1 MSADRVLLVARE
13 GWVLRLL
20 EEGLRE
26 AGVVVSSAT
35 TSAGAVARIQELEPD
50 CVIVDTDLGGGD
62 PGGAEEHDGYWVVVR
77 LRRLGGPVGITPVAI
92 LAADDDA
99 EARTRAFEAGADVLL
114 LRPFRLEEVLAQ
126 VHALVEF
133 ARRMRA
139 RRTSLIG
146 SLHANSAGPPSSP
159 EAAAFR
165 AELAQMPVSGLL
177 TLLELERKSGLV
189 SVRSEGR
196 RVTLDVA
203 SGLVSGATIDSVGVP
218 VIEALALAV
227 AWRSGTIT
235 YRTGFAVEPPK
246 DARAIRVLLG
256 ELRAR
261 DEAPVTPLAV
271 EFADLN
277 DLGPISA
284 PAKSSPAAPLP
295 QRPAAPLPVS
305 PPKPA
310 VEVASDPVDEIQDIG
325 QLLGLDDMLDPPRLP
340 APPPTPSIL
349 PPRKPMRSEEPV
361 KKPAMTTAVSPTQPA
376 PPLAAKPK
384 PSPKPAL
391 AGHDTRQVEV
401 PAVRR
406 SSPAPSV
413 EAETSPRSEDDADS
427 ARSTLRP

>member
-50 CVIVDTDLGGGD
+50 CVIVDTDLGNGD
-62 PGGAEEHDGYWVVVR
+62 LGDGAGDHDGYWVVVR
-77 LRRLGGPVGITPVAI
+77 VRKLGGPVAITPIAL

-235 YRTGFAVEPPK
+235 FRTGFSVDPPN

-284 PAKSSPAAPLP
+284 PAASAPAAP
-295 QRPAAPLPVS
+295 RPAPLPVA

-310 VEVASDPVDEIQDIG
+310 VEVASDPVDEIHDIG

-376 PPLAAKPK
+376 PPLAAKAK
-384 PSPKPAL
+384 PNPKPAL

>member
-50 CVIVDTDLGGGD
+50 CVIVDTDLGNGD
-62 PGGAEEHDGYWVVVR
+62 LGDGDHDGYWVVVR
-77 LRRLGGPVGITPVAI
+77 VRGLGGPVGITPIAL

-235 YRTGFAVEPPK
+235 YRTGFAVDPPK

-284 PAKSSPAAPLP
+284 PAASAPAP
-295 QRPAAPLPVS
+295 RPAPLPVV

-361 KKPAMTTAVSPTQPA
+361 KKPTMTTAVSPTQPA
-376 PPLAAKPK
+376 PPLEAKAKPN
-384 PSPKPAL
+384 PKPAL

-413 EAETSPRSEDDADS
+413 EAETNPRSEDDADS